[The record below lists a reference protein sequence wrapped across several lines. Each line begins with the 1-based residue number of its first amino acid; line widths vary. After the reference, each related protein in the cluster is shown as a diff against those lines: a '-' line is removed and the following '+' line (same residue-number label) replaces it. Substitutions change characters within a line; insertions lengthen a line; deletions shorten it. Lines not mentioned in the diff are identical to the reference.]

1 MEIALSQYVGGDKD
15 APLYA
20 VSAEFSSPAAILAAA
35 KALRPRGLGRL
46 EIYSPVPIPGATDAI
61 AKEAKP
67 IPYYFVGGATIL
79 GFALMMGLCVYASAY
94 DYRFQIGGRPLFSWP
109 AFAVP
114 SVSFAML
121 TGALAAFFNMTF
133 LTRLPLLNHPSFNI
147 PGFGRATQDRFFLI
161 VAAADTPLDPAAIE
175 KVLSGLG
182 TRPIATARVPR

>member
-1 MEIALSQYVGGDKD
+1 MSQLHAEQTE

-20 VSAEFSSPAAILAAA
+20 ISAEFGSPESVVAAA
-35 KALRPRGLGRL
+35 GVLRPRHFGRL
-46 EIYSPVPIPGATDAI
+46 EIYSPVPIPNAVAVIGR
-61 AKEAKP
+61 EAKP
-67 IPYYFVGGATIL
+67 IPYYFVGGATVL
-79 GFALMMGLCVYASAY
+79 GFVAMMGMCVYATAY

-161 VAAADTPLDPAAIE
+161 VAALETPLDPVAIE
-175 KVLSGLG
+175 KALNGLG
-182 TRPIATARVPR
+182 TRPIAVARVPR